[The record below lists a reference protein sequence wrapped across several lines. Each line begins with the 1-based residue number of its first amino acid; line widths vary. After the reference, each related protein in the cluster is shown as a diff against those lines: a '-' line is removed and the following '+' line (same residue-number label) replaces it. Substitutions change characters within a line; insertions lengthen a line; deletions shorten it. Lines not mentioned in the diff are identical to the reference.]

1 MKHRQTKMIRFRL
14 KISLASLTATVL
26 LSLLYSPF
34 HVFAEEIDCLMCHEP
49 LSKGKVV
56 HPAIQMGCP
65 TCHTAI
71 DASKI
76 PHKTTNKI
84 AKGLSSK
91 QPDLCFNCHDKTK
104 FQKKTVHAA
113 IEMVGC
119 TGCHNPHSSA
129 KQKLLRSEPP
139 ELCFNCHDKT
149 EFSKKNVHMPVAGGM
164 CLSCHTPHASEH
176 IALLNKEPVNVCL
189 ECHEDIKKK
198 PHVMQS
204 FSALGHPTG
213 IQAKDIADPA
223 RQGRKLYCGSCHNP
237 HSSESPRL
245 FRYKANSSFQ
255 LCANCHK
262 K

>member
-1 MKHRQTKMIRFRL
+1 MKRQQSKGIIFRL
-14 KISLASLTATVL
+14 KISLASLAAIAL
-26 LSLLYSPF
+26 ISLLYSPF
-34 HVFAEEIDCLMCHEP
+34 HVFAKEIDCLMCHEP
-49 LSKGKVV
+49 LSKEKVV

-65 TCHTAI
+65 TCHTAV

-76 PHKTTNKI
+76 PHKKTNKI
-84 AKGLSSK
+84 AKGLSSE

-104 FQKKTVHAA
+104 FEKKTVHPA
-113 IEMVGC
+113 IWMGC

-129 KQKLLRSEPP
+129 NQKLLRSNPP
-139 ELCFNCHDKT
+139 ELCFNCHNKT

-164 CLSCHTPHASEH
+164 CLSCHKPHVSEH
-176 IALLNKEPVNVCL
+176 IKLLNKEPVNVCL

-198 PHVMQS
+198 PHVIS
-204 FSALGHPTG
+204 GISGHPIG
-213 IQAKDIADPA
+213 VQAIDIADPA

-237 HSSESPRL
+237 HSSNSPRL
-245 FRYKANSSFQ
+245 FRYKADLHFQ